1 MSLLLKSWSHN
12 VRHLAGSL
20 LLLMTLIAAPFS
32 SANAV
37 LGDVTSWPA
46 DTAELHKRLQRQV
59 EYLGIP
65 AASVIVFDAR
75 GNLWQQHYGT
85 AADDPRPLYQV
96 GNLSEILTALAV
108 MELLENETWGLYDR
122 VSDHLPSLQLD
133 NPYGAESPLRVIHL
147 LEHAS
152 GFDQRR
158 FKNHARDGAAVTML
172 EAVHRDP
179 GTLRLRWAPG
189 LMSRQSSVNF
199 AVLGAMLEAH
209 YQQNWSELVQQR
221 VLDPLQLPDTYPHL
235 QAAPAERVLDGH
247 RRLPPQAKAPT
258 PRWLLASEGVVSDVE
273 SLARLGRLL
282 LSRDITNYIPVSQ
295 DAVGRMET
303 PRSTLASEAGLHY
316 GFGSGLDTRARFGY
330 WYGKSSALGGYG
342 STMRYAPQYGVGYV
356 ILTNHQSMLPAL
368 EEQVW
373 QYLVRERGG
382 VHNMP
387 ANGHMVEDEWRGW
400 YRLQNPENAIIA
412 PLQQLFDLAYL
423 DTDASDVNLYPWLS
437 PSLPLRA
444 AEGSKLAHRS
454 DGSVVGA
461 IFQGP
466 QGDRML
472 QVHTDVRMQVGMFQ
486 AWGPL
491 VLLGIALVLLLSHP
505 FGRRDAL
512 RNHWVRTLPTLAL
525 LALVLF
531 VYAAG
536 SLSLEQASTD
546 NWRSV
551 ALFVFSVLF
560 PVFAFAG
567 LATSCYCWRTECNKI
582 AKIRCLLGG
591 LAATGLAI
599 AFWYAGWFG
608 LRVWAW

>member
-1 MSLLLKSWSHN
+1 MG
-12 VRHLAGSL
+12 RCLATL
-20 LLLMTLIAAPFS
+20 LLLLTLIAAPWGN
-32 SANAV
+32 AHAV

-46 DTAELHKRLQRQV
+46 DTSELHKRLQRQV
-59 EYLGIP
+59 EHLGIP
-65 AASVIVFDAR
+65 AASVVVFDEQ
-75 GNLWQQHYGT
+75 GNLWQQHYGA
-85 AADDPRPLYQV
+85 AADEPRPLYQI

-108 MELLENETWGLYDR
+108 MELLESDVWGLYDE
-122 VSDHLPSLQLD
+122 VTEHLPSLQLD
-133 NPYGAESPLRVIHL
+133 NPYQAQAPLRIIHL

-158 FKNHARDGAAVTML
+158 FKNHARNGPMVPMI

-209 YQQNWSELVQQR
+209 YQQSWHDIVQSR
-221 VLDPLQLPDTYPHL
+221 VLEPLQLANVYPDLRT
-235 QAAPAERVLDGH
+235 APSERVLQGH
-247 RRLPPQAKAPT
+247 RRLPPQATAPT
-258 PRWLLASEGVVSDVE
+258 ARWLIASEGALSDVE
-273 SLARLGRLL
+273 SVAELGRLL
-282 LSRDITNYIPVSQ
+282 LSRDAATRMPISTH
-295 DAVGRMET
+295 ALGRMET
-303 PRSTLASEAGLHY
+303 PRSTLASEAGLQY

-342 STMRYAPQYGVGYV
+342 SSLRYAPNYGVGYA

-387 ANGHMVEDEWRGW
+387 ANGHSLEDEWRGW

-444 AEGSKLAHRS
+444 VEDSQLAHRS

-466 QGDRML
+466 QGERML
-472 QVHTDVRMQVGMFQ
+472 QVHSDVRKQTGLLQ

-491 VLLGIALVLLLSHP
+491 VLMASALVLLLSHP

-551 ALFVFSVLF
+551 VLFVFSVLF
-560 PVFAFAG
+560 PLLAFAG
-567 LATSCYCWRTECNKI
+567 LATTCYCWRTECNSI
-582 AKIRCLLGG
+582 AKIRCLLGS
-591 LAATGLAI
+591 LAAAGLAI